1 MEQYKS
7 KREVIHDFQ
16 QQLMVLERSLSEI
29 NAEEAEKMHHIQNLQ
44 NRISQLGIE
53 IAQADQKK
61 ERARKS
67 IAREAAELHK
77 RIGIDSREVLPEEKE
92 FLIRKAKELGTLVL
106 TELNRIIQNR
116 AVSLNIDGHYQ
127 KVRINFLK
135 LGWFRAYI

>member
-16 QQLMVLERSLSEI
+16 QQLMVLERSLSQI
-29 NAEEAEKMHHIQNLQ
+29 NAEEAEKMHFIQTLQ
-44 NRISQLGIE
+44 SKITQLGTE
-53 IAQADQKK
+53 ISQADQKK

-77 RIGIDSREVLPEEKE
+77 RVGIDSREVLPEEKE

-106 TELNRIIQNR
+106 TELNKLTQNG
-116 AVSLNIDGHYQ
+116 SIFLDIDGLYQ
-127 KVRINFLK
+127 KVKRLNIK
-135 LGWFRAYI
+135 I